1 VKKVIDANYFQ
12 DPALEGYLRASERN
26 KVVLPDCA
34 CMETY
39 KGDPIKN
46 VCRSIRIISRYPKQ
60 VILLKSTREIIMLQ
74 NSSKTSRRYLE
85 DLDQTKGFRKFC
97 ANVERAAQGH
107 SGFEAEIRR
116 FGEEATRH
124 FNSVSQDAVG
134 PVQAIRAIEQ
144 SFQREDLHLLRRR
157 KGISHEGRQKIV
169 NDMFVLAGALF
180 RDHLDVRGNPQ
191 VSLTPNSLIFRYAV
205 SCYLLV
211 LRWLF
216 AGGASNVSI
225 SKLGNDLVDMHYVA
239 YATLF
244 DGLLSRDKKMQAVYR
259 DALFF
264 IEHVFLPSKN
274 NPKARS

>member
-169 NDMFVLAGALF
+169 NDMFVLAGANKASVVPRLLASSRIMSF
-180 RDHLDVRGNPQ
+180 PWIGG
-191 VSLTPNSLIFRYAV
+191 SLIQTMLKESFSLAKLRIIHLRN
-205 SCYLLV
+205 SQRSRNTPQHCYRVDPHTRTAILV
-211 LRWLF
+211 AHEIPLRF
-216 AGGASNVSI
+216 I
-225 SKLGNDLVDMHYVA
+225 SSVA
-239 YATLF
+239 
-244 DGLLSRDKKMQAVYR
+244 
-259 DALFF
+259 
-264 IEHVFLPSKN
+264 P
-274 NPKARS
+274 